1 MVTGLG
7 IVTTQSGTYG
17 QLFCEPFS
25 TMDRAFVI
33 LEESTN
39 IRVCVSCCLYVE
51 RRLGPVRALIFNPH
65 SCC

>member
-39 IRVCVSCCLYVE
+39 ILYVCVCHVVYM
-51 RRLGPVRALIFNPH
+51 
-65 SCC
+65 